1 MLFRSSMTQRHIP
14 HETAPQAAIHTCWP
28 AAADLWEDNLAPAE
42 AEFAAFLK
50 RLTKPGRDGHSLP
63 VAVYAATARAE
74 ANARRALG
82 PHARVVRAVYGDV
95 WARDTG
101 PVFVIEKGKLK
112 AIRFK
117 FNGWGGKYDFPEDQ
131 RIGQA
136 IARQAGAEIVPVD
149 LTAEGGALEFDGQ
162 GTAITTRQCLLNA
175 NRNPGKS
182 EQAVEDILKEALGLS
197 KVIWLDEGLVGD
209 HTDGHVDNIAR
220 FVRPG
225 VVACQSPAGDDDPN
239 AKVLTEIA
247 RQLEKARD
255 AHGRKL
261 KVMRIPSP
269 GRVEIDGE
277 PAAASHMNWVI
288 GRRTIV
294 MPVYN
299 EHGRAAASALT
310 KAFKDYSV
318 EISAANAI
326 LTGGGAFH
334 CVTCNQPAPAG

>member
-1 MLFRSSMTQRHIP
+1 MTQRHIP
-14 HETAPQAAIHTCWP
+14 HETAPQRAIHTCWP
-28 AAADLWEDNLAPAE
+28 AATDLWEDDLPGSE

-50 RLTKPGRDGHSLP
+50 LLARPGPDGSG
-63 VAVYAATARAE
+63 VNIVVYAASARAE
-74 ANARRALG
+74 ANARRAL
-82 PHARVVRAVYGDV
+82 PRAIVVRADYGDV

-101 PVFVIEKGKLK
+101 PVFAWQDGRLQ

-117 FNGWGGKYDFPEDQ
+117 FNGWGGKYEFPADQ
-131 RIGQA
+131 TIGAA
-136 IARQAGAEIVPVD
+136 IAREAGAPEIRVD
-149 LTAEGGALEFDGQ
+149 LVAEGGALEFDGA
-162 GTAITTRQCLLNA
+162 GTVLTTRQCLLNS

-182 EQAVEDILKEALGLS
+182 EQAVEDVLKDALGLK
-197 KVIWLDEGLVGD
+197 KVIWIDEGLTGD

-220 FVRPG
+220 FIGPG
-225 VVACQSPAGDDDPN
+225 VVACQSPNGDDDPN

-255 AHGRKL
+255 ASGTRL
-261 KVMRIPSP
+261 QVVRIPSP

-288 GRRTIV
+288 GRAGVV

-299 EHGRAAASALT
+299 GQGRKAKEALAR
-310 KAFKDYSV
+310 AFRGRRVD
-318 EISAANAI
+318 IAAANAI

-334 CVTCNQPAPAG
+334 CVTCNEPARQPAATGSTD

>member
-1 MLFRSSMTQRHIP
+1 MTQRHIP
-14 HETAPQAAIHTCWP
+14 HETALQSAIHTCWP

-50 RLTKPGRDGHSLP
+50 RLTKPGRDGSRL
-63 VAVYAATARAE
+63 AITVYAATARAE

-82 PHARVVRAVYGDV
+82 SHARVVRSPYGDV

-101 PVFVIEKGKLK
+101 PVFAVQDGALK
-112 AIRFK
+112 AVRFK
-117 FNGWGGKYDFPEDQ
+117 FNGWGGKYDFPADKL
-131 RIGQA
+131 IGEEIA
-136 IARQAGAEIVPVD
+136 IEAGADIVPVD
-149 LTAEGGALEFDGQ
+149 LTGEGGALEFDGA
-162 GTAITTRQCLLNA
+162 GTVITTRQCLLNT

-182 EQAVEDILKEALGLS
+182 ERAVEDILKQALGVS

-225 VVACQSPAGDDDPN
+225 VVACQAPTGKDDPN
-239 AKVLTEIA
+239 AKVLSEIT

-255 AHGRKL
+255 AQGRKL
-261 KVMRIPSP
+261 QVVRLPSP
-269 GRVEIDGE
+269 GRVELDGE

-299 EHGRAAASALT
+299 EHGRAAASALG
-310 KAFKDYSV
+310 KAFKEYSV

-334 CVTCNQPAPAG
+334 CVTCNQPAVSSAKG